1 MKAARLDEMEQYIL
15 QNERASIQELIKR
28 FGISINTLRR
38 DLDELEA
45 RGHITKYY
53 GGAEARALTALTPVP
68 ERFHKNARAKRLIGE
83 LASAEVP
90 PDSTVFV
97 DSGSTA
103 SNVVHGLEGRGRFT
117 ILSHSLSVLSESAR
131 LKEVN
136 TISPG
141 GIYNAAIGAFVG
153 LSTYE
158 AIRSMSV
165 QVAVMAATGVSIKH
179 GLSNTTYF
187 EAEIKRLVTSN
198 CEKIILVADHSKFGV
213 EAMVTY
219 CPLERVSTVV
229 TDARPREE
237 YLEFFDK
244 HSIRLRCVED
254 EQQKAPIQR

>member
-68 ERFHKNARAKRLIGE
+68 ERFHKGARAKRLIGE

-117 ILSHSLSVLSESAR
+117 ILSR
-131 LKEVN
+131 
-136 TISPG
+136 
-141 GIYNAAIGAFVG
+141 
-153 LSTYE
+153 
-158 AIRSMSV
+158 IR
-165 QVAVMAATGVSIKH
+165 
-179 GLSNTTYF
+179 F
-187 EAEIKRLVTSN
+187 R
-198 CEKIILVADHSKFGV
+198 F
-213 EAMVTY
+213 
-219 CPLERVSTVV
+219 
-229 TDARPREE
+229 
-237 YLEFFDK
+237 
-244 HSIRLRCVED
+244 
-254 EQQKAPIQR
+254 

>member
-1 MKAARLDEMEQYIL
+1 M
-15 QNERASIQELIKR
+15 
-28 FGISINTLRR
+28 
-38 DLDELEA
+38 
-45 RGHITKYY
+45 
-53 GGAEARALTALTPVP
+53 
-68 ERFHKNARAKRLIGE
+68 
-83 LASAEVP
+83 
-90 PDSTVFV
+90 
-97 DSGSTA
+97 
-103 SNVVHGLEGRGRFT
+103 HGLEGRGRFT
-117 ILSHSLSVLSESAR
+117 IISHSLSVLSEAAR

-158 AIRSMSV
+158 SIRTMSV

-198 CEKIILVADHSKFGV
+198 CEKIILVADRSKFGV
-213 EAMVTY
+213 EAMITY

-244 HSIRLRCVED
+244 HNITLRCVED
-254 EQQKAPIQR
+254 EQQKKPLP